1 MFSFAGIISFV
12 GDSTP
17 VSIETEIMME
27 QVKEHYQDLKIQL
40 ETKVRGHEGGHRRS
54 GCFLLHPRKLQSYCT
69 HGSACAC
76 LPADP
81 LLHCKPTQGKR
92 VCKEKKIKLTFNLED
107 SFEGGGT

>member
-40 ETKVRGHEGGHRRS
+40 ETKVRGNEGGCREIRV
-54 GCFLLHPRKLQSYCT
+54 
-69 HGSACAC
+69 
-76 LPADP
+76 LPAA
-81 LLHCKPTQGKR
+81 CQKAS
-92 VCKEKKIKLTFNLED
+92 LTLC
-107 SFEGGGT
+107 